1 MNASISFSKFNL
13 KYLLYSISFL
23 FVDIIIY
30 LFIFDDSD
38 GNIIVK
44 HKLLDTSFL
53 CFGYL
58 LNIIPEHIFN
68 NNPDKHNLSIKDII
82 KLAIISIF
90 SLFFYTMQKILNK
103 DEDEDN
109 DYDNLRTEYEYED
122 YFMFI
127 EFFVI
132 FIIPHS
138 SEVYYK
144 HQKLSFLIFSITE
157 IFKVFLFLRDKQ
169 FLNKSINES
178 LSIILEFSFS
188 IVFALYL
195 IYIKELMKYKF
206 VSPYKVNFIVG
217 MITFPLIIII
227 YIIISLTSLGK
238 YVDNIKE
245 IFKDD
250 LSLINVIRLITFPLG
265 YGIYALLFNKIIYDF
280 TLYHIYI
287 PLLVENFV
295 INLAIHFEN
304 KLIIFFLI
312 IFFLI
317 ELTMI
322 LIFLEIIELNFCGL
336 NQNLKKN
343 IEFRALA
350 DTPIETKEYDDD
362 EEFDNERDAI
372 KNEKN

>member
-317 ELTMI
+317 ELAMI

-336 NQNLKKN
+336 NENLKKN

-350 DTPIETKEYDDD
+350 DTPLENKEYDD
-362 EEFDNERDAI
+362 EEVDNERDTI